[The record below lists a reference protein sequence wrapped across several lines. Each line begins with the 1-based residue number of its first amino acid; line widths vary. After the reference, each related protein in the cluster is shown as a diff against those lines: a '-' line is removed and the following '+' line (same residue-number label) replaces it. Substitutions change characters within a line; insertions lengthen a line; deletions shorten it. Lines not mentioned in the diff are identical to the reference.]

1 MYTVFQR
8 RYNGKVVPSLAF
20 LRENRNHAG
29 YKKPIAPSF
38 AMTNVVHFEPAV
50 EGVIRDLV
58 VRLDQ
63 DTRFPGD
70 RCEIDKWLQYCK
82 SVTVLDN
89 IVDLG

>member
-1 MYTVFQR
+1 
-8 RYNGKVVPSLAF
+8 
-20 LRENRNHAG
+20 
-29 YKKPIAPSF
+29 
-38 AMTNVVHFEPAV
+38 MTNVVHFEPAV